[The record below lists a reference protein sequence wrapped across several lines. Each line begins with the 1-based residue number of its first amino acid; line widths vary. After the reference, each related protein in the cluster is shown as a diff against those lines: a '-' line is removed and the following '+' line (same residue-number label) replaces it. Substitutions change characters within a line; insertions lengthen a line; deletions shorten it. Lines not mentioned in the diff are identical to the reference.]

1 MYIVFKKSTQIS
13 FYGQFAEILDQ
24 CALQKQVHFSVPL
37 YFTLLTLCEGLS
49 QVLFYLNDQL
59 IKKVTTPAARL
70 DNIFEQQ
77 QRLKRRI
84 KEERNSIVPQINGRI
99 T

>member
-1 MYIVFKKSTQIS
+1 MWSSRKVHKSHLMDNLQKS
-13 FYGQFAEILDQ
+13 LDQ

-59 IKKVTTPAARL
+59 IKKVTTPAGSL

>member
-1 MYIVFKKSTQIS
+1 MDNLQKS
-13 FYGQFAEILDQ
+13 LDQ

-59 IKKVTTPAARL
+59 IKKVTTPAGSL

-84 KEERNSIVPQINGRI
+84 IEERNSIVPQINGRI